1 MKKRPAAVPLITVD
15 PYFSI
20 WSCSD
25 KLYDTYTKHWTERP
39 WPIFVALYIDG
50 AMYSVAGVDKDYV
63 GLKNR
68 IHQTKLEITPLSTIY
83 TFENSIARVKLTF
96 TSPLLLDRPDIF
108 CRPVSYIAYDIE
120 IKKEAY
126 GDAKFVFG
134 ISSQGCVNYHEQNVV
149 FKKTPYSMC
158 CGNSIQNPLSE
169 VGDRVTIDWGY
180 LHLCDKD
187 AYISEPPGSYIG
199 ISDVERTADIRRIVS
214 RPAILNKEYN
224 AHNDMPY
231 LYVSKKEMSGVI
243 TLAYDE
249 IKPIEYFYNQLDEY
263 YTKYFNSFEEMI
275 RAAIAQYPQIKKLC
289 DEFDKKLMTEAGNLS
304 KDYEYIISLAYRQAV
319 AAHKICEDTEGN
331 LIFLSKEN
339 DSNGCI
345 GTLDVTYP
353 SIPLFLKY
361 NPELIKG
368 MLRPIIKYAK
378 SEEWP
383 YDFTPHDVGRY
394 PIANGQVYK
403 GNKRKFQMP
412 VEEAG
417 NMLLCLAAIKKYSL
431 DTELFDK
438 DRELMKTWA
447 GYLVKYGYDPEDQLC
462 TDDFAGRLARNCN
475 LSLKSILALAA
486 YADLSGDKS
495 YMDTAKSWA
504 KKWENDAKASHGA
517 TRLTFDTPDT
527 WSLKYNMVWDNLLG
541 YKLFSDEVKKN
552 EVKLYSEK
560 MNEYGVPLDN
570 RADYT
575 KIDWLMWTTCLYDDR
590 DYFNNVC
597 RAVCNMINETT
608 DRVPMTDLYYTSN
621 GEYRNFINRSVV
633 GGLFINLL

>member
-1 MKKRPAAVPLITVD
+1 MIKRPAAVPLFTVD

-25 KLYDTYTKHWTERP
+25 KLYDTYTKHWTEKP
-39 WPIFVALYIDG
+39 WPIFAALYIDG
-50 AMYSVAGVDKDYV
+50 QMHSLAGVDKDYV
-63 GLKNR
+63 GLKSR
-68 IHQTKLEITPLSTIY
+68 IHQTNLKITPLSTVY
-83 TFENSIARVKLTF
+83 TFENNIAKVKLTF
-96 TSPLLLDRPDIF
+96 TSPLLLDRLDIL
-108 CRPVSYIAYDIE
+108 CRPVSYMAYDIE
-120 IKKEAY
+120 IKKESY
-126 GDAKFVFG
+126 EDAKFVFG

-158 CGNSIQNPLSE
+158 CGNSVQNPLSE

-187 AYISEPPGSYIG
+187 AYISETPGSYIG
-199 ISDVERTADIRRIVS
+199 ISDTSRTADTRRIVS
-214 RPAILNKEYN
+214 RPMILNKEYN

-231 LYVSKKEMSGVI
+231 LYVAKKEMSGVI

-249 IKPIEYFYNQLDEY
+249 IKSVEYFYDELNEY
-263 YTKYFNSFEEMI
+263 FTKYFSSFEEMVNT
-275 RAAIAQYPQIKKLC
+275 AIKEYPQIKKLC
-289 DEFDKKLMTEAGNLS
+289 DDFDEKLMSEAASLS
-304 KDYEYIISLAYRQAV
+304 KEYEYITSLAFRQAV
-319 AAHKICEDTEGN
+319 AAHKICEDTEEN
-331 LIFLSKEN
+331 LLFLSKEN

-345 GTLDVTYP
+345 GTLDITYP

-417 NMLLCLAAIKKYSL
+417 NMLLCLAAIKKYSG
-431 DTELFDK
+431 DIELFDSNK
-438 DRELMKTWA
+438 ELMDTWVS
-447 GYLVKYGYDPEDQLC
+447 YLIKYGYDPEDQLC

-475 LSLKSILALAA
+475 LSLKSIVAIAA
-486 YADLSGDKS
+486 YSDLSGDTS
-495 YMDTAKSWA
+495 YMDIAKEWA
-504 KKWENDAKASHGA
+504 AKWENDAKANNGA
-517 TRLTFDTPDT
+517 TRLTFNDPDT

-552 EVKLYSEK
+552 EIKLYSEK
-560 MNEYGVPLDN
+560 MNEYGVPLDS

-575 KIDWLMWTTCLYDDR
+575 KLDWLMWTTCLYDDR